1 MGDIEFLILL
11 MVAVALLVWGA
22 RQLDIPYPIALVLGG
37 LALGALPGLPDLE
50 IEPDVV
56 FLVFIPPLVHAAG
69 YTSSPR
75 LLKRDWRP
83 ITLAAIV
90 LVTMTIVAVAVVAH
104 LIVPSLSWT
113 AAFVLA
119 TVVAP
124 TDLVAATAIFR
135 RLGAPERVVNL
146 VEGENLVNDGTALT
160 AWKLAVLAA
169 TAGTLTAGDVVME
182 LALVAAGGVLMGW
195 LVGAIVAWLR
205 RRLDDSL
212 IEITVTLLTPY
223 VAYVL
228 AEQLGLSGILAAVVS
243 GVYLGARDSS
253 LTDSTTR
260 LEAYAFWGVLT
271 FLLESLL
278 FVLVGLQFPAV
289 LDSVDEPAGELLLAG
304 VALSLVIIVVRL
316 VHHFT
321 VLSADER
328 IGGRE
333 PISARERLL
342 VGWSGMRGA
351 ISLAVALSIPLTID
365 DGTPFPG
372 RDVIIFLTLT
382 VIGVTLLVQGLS
394 LSWLIRKLNFVPDQ
408 PDSVRTAMARFR
420 TIEAALDH
428 IGELSFDPHA
438 SVDRPTL
445 ERARALYAQRA
456 NQLAGECRYGVPEEE
471 SDTGTWLRLRR
482 SLLEIESDRLVR
494 LRDDGDIT
502 TPLMNAV
509 QRDLDLEIARL
520 DRRMTAQT

>member
-22 RQLDIPYPIALVLGG
+22 RQLEIPYPIALVAGG

-50 IEPDVV
+50 IDPHVV
-56 FLVFIPPLVHAAG
+56 MLVFIPPLVHAAG

-75 LLKRDWRP
+75 LLRRDWRP

-90 LVTMTIVAVAVVAH
+90 LVAMTIGAVAVVAH
-104 LIVPSLSWT
+104 AIVPGLGW
-113 AAFVLA
+113 APAFVLA
-119 TVVAP
+119 TVIAP
-124 TDLVAATAIFR
+124 TDLVAASAIFR
-135 RLGAPERVVNL
+135 RLGAPERVVTL
-146 VEGENLVNDGTALT
+146 VEGENLVNDGSALT

-169 TAGTLTAGDVVME
+169 TAGTLTAGDVVTE
-182 LALVAAGGVLMGW
+182 LLLVAAGGT
-195 LVGAIVAWLR
+195 LVGFVVGVVVAWLR

-223 VAYVL
+223 VAYVA

-243 GVYLGARDSS
+243 GIYLGARDSA
-253 LTDSTTR
+253 LTDATTR

-289 LDSVDEPAGELLLAG
+289 LEAVEQPVGELLLAG
-304 VALSLVIIVVRL
+304 VALSAVVVVVRL

-333 PISARERLL
+333 PIGPRERLL

-372 RDVIIFLTLT
+372 RDLIIFLTLT
-382 VIGVTLLVQGLS
+382 VIGVTLTAQGLS
-394 LSWLIRKLNFVPDQ
+394 LPWLIRRLDFTPDE
-408 PDSVRTAMARFR
+408 PDAVRTAMTRFR
-420 TIEAALDH
+420 TIEAALEH

-438 SVDRPTL
+438 QVDRPTL

-456 NQLAGECRYGVPEEE
+456 NQLAGECSTGVPEAA
-471 SDTGTWLRLRR
+471 SDTATWLRLRR
-482 SLLEIESDRLVR
+482 SLLEIEGDRLVR

-520 DRRMTAQT
+520 DRRMSTS